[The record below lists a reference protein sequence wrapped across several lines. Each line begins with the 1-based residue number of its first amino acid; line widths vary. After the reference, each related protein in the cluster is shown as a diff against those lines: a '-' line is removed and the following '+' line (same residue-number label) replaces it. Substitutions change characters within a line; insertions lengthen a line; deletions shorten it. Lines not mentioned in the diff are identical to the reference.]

1 MQEYKLRRLIKTTKN
16 LSQDCL
22 SPGRDL
28 NPGVLEYETGKTIFN
43 YCIDRH
49 TRVCISCIS
58 FYFLFEH

>member
-1 MQEYKLRRLIKTTKN
+1 MQEYKLRGLIKTTKN

-28 NPGVLEYETGKTIFN
+28 NPGVLEYETGKTIVN

-49 TRVCISCIS
+49 TQYV
-58 FYFLFEH
+58 